1 MIYSYKEVIESGPT
15 GSSLTLHIEGCE
27 VLGEVEGIK
36 YLYSELPLDVTLY
49 DPLLDLK
56 EATITPSIKDEL
68 RTQRFVQVRK
78 ELLRD
83 SIECSIG
90 DVHDILADAMKLI
103 EYNLCLTAYLAKDV
117 WSAQKISEDKR
128 VEYLGRVDT
137 QLELLESPDTTFRG
151 DFVNVAKDL
160 THILERYSRSQ
171 VLVKEQYV
179 NDLAKYGL

>member
-83 SIECSIG
+83 SIECNIG
-90 DVHDILADAMKLI
+90 DVPD
-103 EYNLCLTAYLAKDV
+103 
-117 WSAQKISEDKR
+117 DKR
-128 VEYLGRVDT
+128 IEYLGRVDT

-151 DFVNVAKDL
+151 EFVNVAKDL